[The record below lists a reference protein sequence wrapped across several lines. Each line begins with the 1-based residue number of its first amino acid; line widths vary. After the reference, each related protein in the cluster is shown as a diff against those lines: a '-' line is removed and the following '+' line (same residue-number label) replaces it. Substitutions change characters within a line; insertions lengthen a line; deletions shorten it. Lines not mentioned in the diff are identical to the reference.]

1 MIVPESVANK
11 RRAEKGVTLPMVA
24 VFSAFRK
31 PMRIFAV
38 LMSFVTLAACDATVP
53 VASGGTG
60 QGIDRSAAMPVAL
73 LVPHGSGSP
82 DEQKLARDLEAAA
95 RLAVAD
101 LGDVKIDLRVYG
113 TAGNAAQ
120 AQQSAL
126 NAAADGARIIVG
138 PLHAESAN
146 AVAVAMEPKNIN
158 VLAFSNNSTIAGG
171 NLFVL
176 GQTFRNTADRL
187 TRYAVGQGRDRIL
200 TVHSDN
206 LAGRLGKE
214 AIEGAIAATGATA
227 AGSVA
232 YEFSQQG
239 VVTAVPKITST
250 AATNSANAIFMTAN
264 AAGALPLFTQML
276 PEAGL
281 SPEDTQYIGLAR
293 WDTPRQ
299 TLDLPG
305 VQGGWFALPDPARSA
320 QFRSRF
326 EAANGE
332 APHALAGL
340 SYDAIAAIGALA
352 QSGRSDTLSR
362 ASLTQQAGFQGVN
375 GVFRLR
381 SDGTTERGLA
391 VATIRDRQVVILSP
405 APQSFGGAGL

>member
-1 MIVPESVANK
+1 
-11 RRAEKGVTLPMVA
+11 MVA
-24 VFSAFRK
+24 VFSAIRK

-38 LMSFVTLAACDATVP
+38 VASFLTLAACNATLPVP
-53 VASGGTG
+53 GGGTG
-60 QGIDRSAAMPVAL
+60 QGMDRSAAVPVAL

-82 DEQKLARDLEAAA
+82 DEQKLARDLENAA

-101 LGDVKIDLRVYG
+101 LGNVKIDLRVYG

-146 AVAVAMEPKNIN
+146 AVAVVMEPKNIN
-158 VLAFSNNSTIAGG
+158 VLAFSNNPTIAGG
-171 NLFVL
+171 NLFVM

-187 TRYAVGQGRDRIL
+187 MRYAVGQGRDRIL
-200 TVHSDN
+200 TVHSNN
-206 LAGRLGKE
+206 LAGRLGKD
-214 AIEGAIAATGATA
+214 AIAGAIAATGATP

-239 VVTAVPKITST
+239 VVNTIPRIKTMAE
-250 AATNSANAIFMTAN
+250 TNSANAIFMTAN

-352 QSGRSDTLSR
+352 QSGRNDALSR
-362 ASLTQQAGFQGVN
+362 TSLTQQAGFQGVN

-381 SDGTTERGLA
+381 EDGTTERGLA

-405 APQSFGGAGL
+405 APQSFGRAGL